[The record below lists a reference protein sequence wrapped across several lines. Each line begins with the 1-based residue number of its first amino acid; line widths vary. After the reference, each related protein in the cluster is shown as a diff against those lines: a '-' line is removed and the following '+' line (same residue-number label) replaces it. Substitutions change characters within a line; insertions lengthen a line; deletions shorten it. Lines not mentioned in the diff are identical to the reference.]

1 MPAAPATHLTVH
13 IVGRRGESD
22 RTLLL
27 ERAPGGCTRPEGT
40 RPASGGY
47 PAGGMVRVREWSE
60 ANWAGPP
67 AERVLPAEEV
77 YAAVERAHAERR
89 RVTVSL
95 PELRAWLDGRS

>member
-1 MPAAPATHLTVH
+1 MPVAPATHLTVH

-27 ERAPGGCTRPEGT
+27 EREPGG
-40 RPASGGY
+40 A
-47 PAGGMVRVREWSE
+47 VRVREWSE

-67 AERVLPAEEV
+67 AERVLPADEG
-77 YAAVERAHAERR
+77 YAAVERAHAKRR

>member
-1 MPAAPATHLTVH
+1 MPVESPAHLTVH
-13 IVGRRGESD
+13 IVGRRKESD
-22 RTLLL
+22 RTLML
-27 ERAPGGCTRPEGT
+27 ERS
-40 RPASGGY
+40 SGGS
-47 PAGGMVRVREWSE
+47 VRVREWSE

-67 AERVLPAEEV
+67 AEYVLPAEEV

>member
-1 MPAAPATHLTVH
+1 VPPAAQLTVH
-13 IVGRRGESD
+13 IVGPPGESD

-27 ERAPGGCTRPEGT
+27 DRAPDGCL
-40 RPASGGY
+40 
-47 PAGGMVRVREWSE
+47 PAGGSVRVREWSA

-77 YAAVERAHAERR
+77 YGIVERAHRERR

-95 PELRAWLDGRS
+95 AELRAWLDGRS